1 MLLRIAKIWLFSSLL
16 MVSSAAAQQ
25 IIDRIV
31 AVVDDELI
39 LQSELE
45 QALQFEISQQALT
58 ATDKDRF
65 RDQLLEAMVN
75 DKVLLIKAKRDSIVV
90 SDNEVDDA
98 LQEQLDRIKA
108 EVGSEEG
115 YEKLLER
122 EGITEREL
130 RRRYRSQIR
139 NYLLKQKVMA
149 SLSNQIVIS
158 YKDVVDFYNA
168 HIDSLPPRPQMVS
181 LSQIFLRFPDH
192 EDESYQKI
200 SELLQR
206 IHQGEDFAQ
215 LAKKYS
221 QDPGSAEAGGDL
233 GFFSPGTMLP
243 EFEEIAF
250 SLSPGTVSD
259 VVRTTAGYHLIKVEE
274 KKGDKI
280 RARHIL
286 IRVSPT
292 KADVKTV
299 AAELETLRTR
309 TLNGEDFSELAQK
322 YSMDIQSAAQGG
334 LLGWFSVE
342 QLPPAFKQ
350 IATKLEVGQ
359 ISAPIPIDSGMC
371 IFRLND
377 SQPQRPLELEQD
389 RDLLDNMLRQ
399 EKLRQTF
406 DRMIASLKQQ
416 IYIDIRRD

>member
-1 MLLRIAKIWLFSSLL
+1 MFLRRAKIWLFSSLL

-58 ATDKDRF
+58 AADKDRF

>member
-1 MLLRIAKIWLFSSLL
+1 MFLRRAKIWLFSSLL
-16 MVSSAAAQQ
+16 MVSSATAQQ

-45 QALQFEISQQALT
+45 QALRFEMSQQALT
-58 ATDKDRF
+58 ATEKYQL

-108 EVGSEEG
+108 EVGSEEEYG
-115 YEKLLER
+115 KLLER

-181 LSQIFLRFPDH
+181 LSQIFLRYPDH

-215 LAKKYS
+215 LAKRYS
-221 QDPGSAEAGGDL
+221 QDPGSTEAGGDL

-250 SLSPGTVSD
+250 SLSSGTVSE

-292 KADVKTV
+292 RADVKAV
-299 AAELETLRTR
+299 AAELESLRAR

-322 YSMDIQSAAQGG
+322 YSVDIQSAAQGG

-342 QLPPAFKQ
+342 QLPPVFKQ
-350 IATKLEVGQ
+350 TISRLEVGQ

-371 IFRLND
+371 ILRLND
-377 SQPQRPLELEQD
+377 SQSQRPLELEQD

-406 DRMIASLKQQ
+406 DKMIASLKQQ
-416 IYIDIRRD
+416 IYIDIRKD